1 MELSFI
7 LNVTAEQEVY
17 FEIDNQMVDEIKGL
31 IKCGEI
37 KCDEDIYDYLHR
49 NEELTAEYGSVEG
62 ICSGDFIYSDQEFFK
77 QFSS

>member
-7 LNVTAEQEVY
+7 LKVTAEQEVY
-17 FEIDNQMVDEIKGL
+17 FEIDNQMVDEIKEL
-31 IKCGEI
+31 IKYGEI

-49 NEELTAEYGSVEG
+49 SEDLTAEYGSVEE
-62 ICSGDFIYSDQEFFK
+62 ICSGDFFYSDQEYFK